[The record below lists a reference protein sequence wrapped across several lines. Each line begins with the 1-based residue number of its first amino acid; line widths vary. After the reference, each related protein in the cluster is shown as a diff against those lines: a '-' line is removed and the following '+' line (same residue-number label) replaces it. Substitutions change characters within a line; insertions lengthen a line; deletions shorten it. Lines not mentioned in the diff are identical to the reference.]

1 MLPKRKNTK
10 KCRIYAGLRGN
21 TFGNTQVTPSILML
35 LLGVIC
41 MAKIKPEQVPD
52 TMKLLQEDLPALL
65 LAVGKIEDTDAYWEE
80 VWNGCMAVYQK
91 HTNGFAKRMLQ
102 AFAGYLEE
110 QAKKMKQANYVM
122 KREGDGNESITK
134 KTS

>member
-1 MLPKRKNTK
+1 
-10 KCRIYAGLRGN
+10 
-21 TFGNTQVTPSILML
+21 
-35 LLGVIC
+35 

-80 VWNGCMAVYQK
+80 VRNGCMAVYQK

-102 AFAGYLEE
+102 AFADYLEE
-110 QAKKMKQANYVM
+110 QGDRMRKMDCTVNKGVKADEQDKNMSQSKKV
-122 KREGDGNESITK
+122 
-134 KTS
+134 

>member
-1 MLPKRKNTK
+1 
-10 KCRIYAGLRGN
+10 
-21 TFGNTQVTPSILML
+21 
-35 LLGVIC
+35 
-41 MAKIKPEQVPD
+41 MAKIKPEQIPD

-110 QAKKMKQANYVM
+110 QGDRMRKMDCTVNKGVKADEQDKNMSQSKKV
-122 KREGDGNESITK
+122 
-134 KTS
+134 